1 MHSKP
6 KSARPDVVANATHHQ
21 RGVGFSTAPEI
32 RLVTQS
38 KLRLLSTNGTRASGR
53 STDDEASPAITSGA
67 VAAPSIYDS
76 LPNDAFRTPV
86 AIITRLLRYS
96 QPQSRQHPASLDSD
110 YECARDNS
118 CGFSRSDIRGADNF
132 DSAP

>member
-1 MHSKP
+1 MQSRP
-6 KSARPDVVANATHHQ
+6 KSARADVVAKATHHH

-38 KLRLLSTNGTRASGR
+38 KLRLFRTSGTRASGR

-67 VAAPSIYDS
+67 VAVPSIYDF
-76 LPNDAFRTPV
+76 LPNDAFCTPV

-96 QPQSRQHPASLDSD
+96 QPQSRRRPAS
-110 YECARDNS
+110 
-118 CGFSRSDIRGADNF
+118 
-132 DSAP
+132 

>member
-1 MHSKP
+1 MQSKP
-6 KSARPDVVANATHHQ
+6 KRASPEVVAKATHHH

-38 KLRLLSTNGTRASGR
+38 KLRLFRTSGTRASGR
-53 STDDEASPAITSGA
+53 STEDEASPAITSGA
-67 VAAPSIYDS
+67 VVAPSIYDF

-86 AIITRLLRYS
+86 AIITRLLRCS
-96 QPQSRQHPASLDSD
+96 QPQSRRHPASLDSD

-118 CGFSRSDIRGADNF
+118 CGFSRSDTRGADNF
-132 DSAP
+132 DSPL